1 MNMHLQTSV
10 AAPHGFSLYR
20 NIRNYRRAVEQN
32 DGSIVSDPRFRALLG
47 EAGWAA
53 LPTAVR
59 ARFGRKARGGQA
71 ISYAGHVT
79 LCEMSRTGW
88 LLAQAARLVGAPL
101 PLRRDTGVPA
111 VVTVTEDE
119 AGGGQ
124 FWMRQYGAHKG
135 FPQTI
140 HSVKRFAGPTGVEE
154 YLGLGLG
161 IALCL
166 RVERGVLLFESD
178 HYFLRVGTLRLRIP
192 RWLAPGDLTI
202 GHRDEGGGWF
212 TFTLTLHHRCLGI
225 LIRQYCR
232 FTELQRG
239 DLR

>member
-10 AAPHGFSLYR
+10 ATPHDFSLYR
-20 NIRNYRRAVEQN
+20 NIRSDRRIDERATGGIEP
-32 DGSIVSDPRFRALLG
+32 DPRFRALLG

-53 LPTAVR
+53 LPPAVR

-79 LCEMSRTGW
+79 LCEISWMGRAF
-88 LLAQAARLVGAPL
+88 AQAARLVGAPL
-101 PLRRDTGVPA
+101 PLRCDAGVPA
-111 VVTVTEDE
+111 AVTVTEDE

-161 IALCL
+161 IALSL

-178 HYFLRVGTLRLRIP
+178 HYFFRLGKLRLRIP
-192 RWLAPGDLTI
+192 RWLAPGGLTI

-212 TFTLTLHHRCLGI
+212 TFTLDLRHRWGGI
-225 LIRQYCR
+225 LIRQHCR

-239 DLR
+239 DVR